1 MVGKL
6 ERIDAPGIRAEGAVL
21 HSMRRE
27 VANLL
32 RRQQLG
38 FPGAQPVSFARK
50 HIEELRKQ
58 DYYVCEKTDGVR
70 YLLYL
75 TEDEE
80 GNEVQYLI
88 DRKNDYWFLPPG
100 WLHLPRVEDETG
112 FHVKTL
118 VDGELVVDD
127 LGHGVTQPTYLVF
140 DCLVLDNKDMTERT
154 LDKRLGYFK
163 EAVYK
168 PYDALFRKYPE
179 ERPFQAFAVQM
190 KDMQYSYGIEMMF
203 RAVLPNLKHGND
215 GLIFTRC
222 NTPYQPGTDPH
233 ILKWKPVA
241 ENTIDFRI
249 QLRFRPLSPSGQNGS
264 DGDGDDAMSDGDGDG
279 SSSSNGHGHGHE
291 NGVNGGKKAAT
302 PGVPQLDYD
311 GLPAADLFAYYGD
324 NSPEPYRFFAPLH
337 LTEDE
342 WAAIKA
348 CGDPVANRIV
358 ECALDDQ
365 QRWRIHRFRDDKPE
379 ANHISVVN
387 SVLESIR
394 DSVSDQELKDAAKG
408 FKEGWRARHQSAHR

>member
-1 MVGKL
+1 MANKL

-21 HSMRRE
+21 HNMRRE

-32 RRQQLG
+32 HRQQLG
-38 FPGAQPVSFARK
+38 FPGAQPVSFSRR
-50 HIEELRKQ
+50 HMDELRKQ
-58 DYYVCEKTDGVR
+58 DYYVCEKTDGIR

-75 TEDEE
+75 TEDE
-80 GNEVQYLI
+80 GANEVQYLI

-100 WLHLPRVEDETG
+100 SLHLPRPDDAAG

-127 LGHGVTQPTYLVF
+127 LGHGNTQPNFLVF
-140 DCLVLDNKDMTERT
+140 DCLILDNKDLTERT

-163 EAVYK
+163 EAVFK
-168 PYDALFRKYPE
+168 PYQALFRKYPE
-179 ERPFQAFAVQM
+179 ERQFQAFGIEM
-190 KDMQYSYGIEMMF
+190 KNMQYSYGIEMMF
-203 RAVLPNLKHGND
+203 RTVLPNLKHSND

-222 NTPYQPGTDPH
+222 NTAYHSGTDPH

-249 QLRFRPLSPSGQNGS
+249 ELTFPPRATAIKS
-264 DGDGDDAMSDGDGDG
+264 DVDDGDDDSGTINSG
-279 SSSSNGHGHGHE
+279 SSSSAHDLSF
-291 NGVNGGKKAAT
+291 
-302 PGVPQLDYD
+302 PDLDYD
-311 GLPAADLFAYYGD
+311 ALPTANLLAYHGD
-324 NSPEPYRFFAPLH
+324 SDPEPYQLFKSMY
-337 LTEDE
+337 LTADE
-342 WAAIKA
+342 WDAIRST
-348 CGDPVANRIV
+348 GDPVSNRVV

-379 ANHISVVN
+379 ANHISTVK

-394 DSVSDQELKDAAKG
+394 DSVSEEELMDAAKS
-408 FKEGWRARHQSAHR
+408 FKEGWRARQQTQHEQPRR